1 VVHFAEDEM
10 QGARELPKMIVRMP
24 QEVKERLQRSAK
36 TSLRSMNSE
45 ILGRLLRSLEEDEAQ
60 QDVKQK

>member
-1 VVHFAEDEM
+1 ME
-10 QGARELPKMIVRMP
+10 GARELPKMIVRMP

-60 QDVKQK
+60 QDGKQK

>member
-1 VVHFAEDEM
+1 MGGNME
-10 QGARELPKMIVRMP
+10 GARELPKMIVRMP

-60 QDVKQK
+60 QDGKQK